1 METKY
6 VNNTVLNVLPL
17 KLRKAQLAIEFPE
30 VQEIIK
36 NLAKYNLGVYMP
48 HLQNSENGNF
58 EVLPDE
64 QVQLENDLQISF
76 VSREDSIKMNALP
89 VGWIWKNDGLT
100 NAAQCAM
107 VCVKDDP
114 TPEGAS
120 VHSYKHL

>member
-1 METKY
+1 METKN

-100 NAAQCAM
+100 NAVQCAM

-114 TPEGAS
+114 TPEGTS